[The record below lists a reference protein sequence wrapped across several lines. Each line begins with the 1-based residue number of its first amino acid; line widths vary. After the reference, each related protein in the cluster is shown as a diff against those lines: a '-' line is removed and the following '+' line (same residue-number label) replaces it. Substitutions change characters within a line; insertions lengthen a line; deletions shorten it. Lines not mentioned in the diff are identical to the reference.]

1 MQKTGIITGA
11 FFMLTAVMLG
21 AFGAH
26 GLKEIVS
33 PENIVTFKTGVF
45 YQFIHALS
53 ILILV
58 LISQVFKINKLKYSI
73 WFFTAGI
80 ILFSGSLYLLSINS
94 FLGVNPS
101 FIGPITPLGGLLFI
115 IGWFLVITFT
125 IKNKNFK

>member
-1 MQKTGIITGA
+1 
-11 FFMLTAVMLG
+11 MLTAVMLG

-45 YQFIHALS
+45 YQFVHALS

-58 LISQVFKINKLKYSI
+58 LTSKVFKIDKLKYSI

-80 ILFSGSLYLLSINS
+80 FLFSGSLYLLSIKSLLSINTS
-94 FLGVNPS
+94 IL
-101 FIGPITPLGGLLFI
+101 GPITPLGGLLFI
-115 IGWFLVITFT
+115 IGWFLVIFFT

>member
-33 PENIVTFKTGVF
+33 PENIITFKTGVF
-45 YQFIHALS
+45 YQFVHALS

-58 LISQVFKINKLKYSI
+58 LMSQVFKISQLKYSI
-73 WFFTAGI
+73 WFFTVGI
-80 ILFSGSLYLLSINS
+80 IFFSGSLYLLSINS
-94 FLGVNPS
+94 LLNLNTS
-101 FIGPITPLGGLLFI
+101 IIGPITPLGGLLFI
-115 IGWFLVITFT
+115 IGWILVIIFT